1 MILAPVESEATK
13 TCLNVDKVEWAIFLQ
28 LMNDQGRSGSDG
40 VRELVRRTVR
50 EHQAKGKR
58 RAK

>member
-1 MILAPVESEATK
+1 MILAPVESEPTK

-28 LMNDQGRSGSDG
+28 LMKDEGRSGSDG

-50 EHQAKGKR
+50 EHKAGAR